1 MDTHKNG
8 IRGKP
13 SDSRGAKEQPDSR
26 GAKGAPDSP
35 GAKGAA
41 ISAELQAVAE
51 WLSKVRFRRQWIG
64 GVDERSV
71 WNRIKELNQ
80 LYEEALRAER
90 IRYDS
95 LLEEYRKRYGPA
107 EEDQGVDVLTQ
118 GSHGRPPESG

>member
-1 MDTHKNG
+1 MDTPKNG

-13 SDSRGAKEQPDSR
+13 PDPIGAKERPDSR
-26 GAKGAPDSP
+26 GAKGAPV
-35 GAKGAA
+35 
-41 ISAELQAVAE
+41 SAELQAVAE

-71 WNRIKELNQ
+71 WNRIKELNE

-107 EEDQGVDVLTQ
+107 EEDQGVDVLNK

>member
-1 MDTHKNG
+1 MDLSKNG

-13 SDSRGAKEQPDSR
+13 PDSR
-26 GAKGAPDSP
+26 GAKGASDSSD
-35 GAKGAA
+35 AKGAA

-107 EEDQGVDVLTQ
+107 EEDQGFDILTKE
-118 GSHGRPPESG
+118 SHGRPSESG